1 LLFLPIMI
9 RLAILPALA
18 GCLLLA
24 ACGDDPGGAG
34 GDGARR
40 RVVATTTQV
49 ADNAPAVAGGRAE
62 VVGLL
67 PPNADPH
74 AYELRPDDV
83 ERIADADLIVRSG
96 GDLDDWLD
104 DALEAGGSDAET
116 LVLIEQ
122 VATISGGHA
131 HDDEQEH
138 AEETAHDGE
147 DEHADE
153 EIDPHWWHDPRNG
166 VLAAEAIRDALAKAD
181 PGGQRTYVDATE
193 RYIARI
199 RALDRA
205 AAACFAAVPADRRKL
220 VTTHDALGYLAERYD
235 LEVIGA
241 VIPSRSTQG
250 QASARETSELIE
262 TMKREQV
269 RAVFTE
275 TSVNVDVEQAI
286 ADEAGARLGDPLYAD
301 TLGPANSDGGTYLG
315 ALAANTE
322 AIVAGLT
329 EGRGDCELP
338 R

>member
-1 LLFLPIMI
+1 MT
-9 RLAILPALA
+9 RLTVVTALA
-18 GCLLLA
+18 ACLLLA
-24 ACGDDPGGAG
+24 ACGDATDGGAG
-34 GDGARR
+34 SAGARL
-40 RVVATTTQV
+40 RVIATTTQV
-49 ADNAPAVAGGRAE
+49 ADIARAVSAGRVE

-74 AYELRPDDV
+74 NYELRPDDV
-83 ERIADADLIVRSG
+83 ERIADADLNVRSG

-104 DALEAGGSDAET
+104 GALEAAGSDAET

-122 VATISGGHA
+122 VTTITGGHA
-131 HDDEQEH
+131 HDDEEEH
-138 AEETAHDGE
+138 AEEAAHDGE
-147 DEHADE
+147 DEHTDD
-153 EIDPHWWHDPRNG
+153 EIDPHWWHDPANG
-166 VLAAEAIRDALAKAD
+166 ILAAEAIRDALANAD
-181 PGGQRTYVDATE
+181 PEGRQAYEVATE
-193 RYIARI
+193 RYVARI
-199 RALDRA
+199 RELDRA
-205 AAACFAAVPADRRKL
+205 AAACFAAIPADQRKL

-250 QASARETSELIE
+250 QASARETVELIE
-262 TMKREQV
+262 TMKRERV

-301 TLGPANSDGGTYLG
+301 TLGPASSDGGTYLG

-329 EGRGDCELP
+329 AGRDDCELP

>member
-1 LLFLPIMI
+1 
-9 RLAILPALA
+9 
-18 GCLLLA
+18 
-24 ACGDDPGGAG
+24 
-34 GDGARR
+34 
-40 RVVATTTQV
+40 
-49 ADNAPAVAGGRAE
+49 
-62 VVGLL
+62 
-67 PPNADPH
+67 
-74 AYELRPDDV
+74 
-83 ERIADADLIVRSG
+83 VRSG

-104 DALEAGGSDAET
+104 DALEAASGDAET
-116 LVLIEQ
+116 VVLTEQ
-122 VATISGGHA
+122 VTTITGGHA
-131 HDDEQEH
+131 HDDEKEH

-166 VLAAEAIRDALAKAD
+166 ILAAEAIRDALAEAD
-181 PGGQRTYVDATE
+181 TEGRQAYRDATE
-193 RYIARI
+193 RYVARV
-199 RALDRA
+199 RELDRA
-205 AAACFAAVPADRRKL
+205 AAACFAAIPADQRKL

-250 QASARETSELIE
+250 QASTRDTVELIE
-262 TMKREQV
+262 TMKRERV
-269 RAVFTE
+269 RAVFAE

-301 TLGPANSDGGTYLG
+301 TLGPADSDGATYLG

-329 EGRGDCELP
+329 DGSDDCELP